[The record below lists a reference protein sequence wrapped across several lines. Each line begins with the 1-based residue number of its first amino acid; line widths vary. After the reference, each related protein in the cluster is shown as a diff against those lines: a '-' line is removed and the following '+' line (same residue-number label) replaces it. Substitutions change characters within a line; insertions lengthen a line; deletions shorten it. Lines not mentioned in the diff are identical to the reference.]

1 MAPPLTGFRTKYDL
15 GLQKNLCPGCCR
27 PRRRRGQCKNNH
39 RCPTCVGPSRVIRQE
54 NNDVLPSA
62 CIAQNHGKLYVQQ
75 KTKNMPHTCI
85 SEKQKFYLPAGTGNY
100 CVREVGQGGVF
111 ECIRGSGFT
120 HKGKEYC
127 AWQQPFPPCS
137 LQPEGCY
144 QIQADGALVPARTDT
159 EPNGGWTQYNCSDT
173 NRLEGGVWC
182 PKNPCNKYTNL
193 KGCLE
198 TSQKKLGQVCGYQNH
213 AGLLKCDWV
222 QN

>member
-15 GLQKNLCPGCCR
+15 ELQKKLCPGCCR

-39 RCPTCVGPSRVIRQE
+39 RCPTCVGPSSIIRQE

-62 CIAQNHGKLYVQQ
+62 CIAQNRHGKLHVQQ
-75 KTKNMPHTCI
+75 NTKNMHHTCI

-127 AWQQPFPPCS
+127 AWQQPHPKCATK
-137 LQPEGCY
+137 QKGCY
-144 QIQADGALVPARTDT
+144 QRKGRKLVSAPAP
-159 EPNGGWTQYNCSDT
+159 EGQVPWTQYNCSDT

-182 PKNPCNKYTNL
+182 PKNPCNKYTNW

-198 TSQKKLGQVCGYQNH
+198 TSQKDLGQVWHHGRRVGIPYCEWEQN
-213 AGLLKCDWV
+213 
-222 QN
+222 